1 MSNKKVGT
9 TSAERS
15 TPKRHVD
22 EYSETMRNEVACDNH
37 GGTYVPKPNKLS
49 IDIQAEDEQII
60 LLLRQHLLTQLNW
73 VFIALLL
80 SLAPILFS
88 AANIFDFLP
97 MSYRIGGVLGW
108 YLMII
113 GFSLESYLKWFY
125 RVFVITDERIIDVDI
140 TSMIHKDISTT
151 KLDKIE
157 DISAVSSG
165 FLSSIFDYG
174 TVVIQ
179 TAGTEQVVEFE
190 DVPHPAKV
198 STLLNEMLLEEE
210 LEKFEGRVK

>member
-22 EYSETMRNEVACDNH
+22 EYSETMRNEVSCDNH

-108 YLMII
+108 YLLVI

>member
-1 MSNKKVGT
+1 MSDKKVGT

-22 EYSETMRNEVACDNH
+22 EYSEIMRNEVASENH
-37 GGTYVPKPNKLS
+37 GGSYVPKPKKLS
-49 IDIQAEDEQII
+49 IDIQAEDEQIV

-73 VFIALLL
+73 VFIAILLA
-80 SLAPILFS
+80 LAPILFS

-97 MSYRIGGVLGW
+97 MEFRIGGILGW
-108 YLMII
+108 YLLVI
-113 GFSLESYLKWFY
+113 GFSLESYLMWFY
-125 RVFVITDERIIDVDI
+125 RVFVITDERIVDVDI
-140 TSMIHKDISTT
+140 TSMIYKDISTT
-151 KLDKIE
+151 KLDRIE
-157 DISAVSSG
+157 DITAVSSG
-165 FLSSIFDYG
+165 FLSSLFDYG

-179 TAGTEQVVEFE
+179 TAGAKQAVEFE

-210 LEKFEGRVK
+210 LEKYEGRVS